1 MSLAIVT
8 EYNKKANQN
17 QTYGEDVESFFNITS
32 QHFELIRVF
41 PRPEDLRQW
50 VPATKPLTLHT
61 NVFKFP
67 TRLEVSG
74 KMAKLLVF
82 SALT

>member
-17 QTYGEDVESFFNITS
+17 QTYGEDVESFINITS
-32 QHFELIRVF
+32 RVF

-61 NVFKFP
+61 NIFKFP
-67 TRLEVSG
+67 TGLEVSG